1 MATAIVVGGIAREVA
16 CRHGLPYVLYWDEY
30 GVLGAALHMWKERTI
45 DPGFYG
51 YGALLTYATFLW
63 ELPVLGWLESLPPT
77 DPRALVSPDALQIGG
92 MDGLGP
98 ETSHPELYYAGR
110 LLVAAMGTA
119 TIGTTALLARR
130 MAGPWAGAIAAFVLA
145 GATMHLLQ
153 SGLSLPNVPLAF
165 FATLVAWKT
174 LDGLETGRGLRWAA
188 LFAGT
193 AFACKLPGVLALA
206 LPSSPSR

>member
-1 MATAIVVGGIAREVA
+1 MRSSRVAMLCVATAIVAGGIAREAA

-63 ELPVLGWLESLPPT
+63 ELPVLGWLGSLPPT
-77 DPRALVSPDALQIGG
+77 DPRALLSPAALQIGG

-98 ETSHPELYYAGR
+98 ETSHPELYYAAR

-145 GATMHLLQ
+145 GATTHLLQ
-153 SGLSLPNVPLAF
+153 S
-165 FATLVAWKT
+165 
-174 LDGLETGRGLRWAA
+174 
-188 LFAGT
+188 
-193 AFACKLPGVLALA
+193 
-206 LPSSPSR
+206 